1 MSVVLRAT
9 PAVPWGSA
17 RGPGSGGDGRVV
29 LLAAVQTRPA
39 KASSCGE
46 GSGSPFSPVPGELRA
61 LGQEE
66 RVRVD
71 LQGSAEQD
79 RHPWG
84 ATSLRRSLP
93 TLVREGEGSW
103 GGADSR
109 PSPQIVIHQM
119 PAAPCPELQETGV
132 DGGGRVAFALSSP
145 RSVSSAWT
153 ALSLEGLSF
162 PLH

>member
-1 MSVVLRAT
+1 M
-9 PAVPWGSA
+9 
-17 RGPGSGGDGRVV
+17 
-29 LLAAVQTRPA
+29 
-39 KASSCGE
+39 
-46 GSGSPFSPVPGELRA
+46 
-61 LGQEE
+61 
-66 RVRVD
+66 RVD
-71 LQGSAEQD
+71 LQDSAEQD

-93 TLVREGEGSW
+93 TLVCEGEGSW
-103 GGADSR
+103 GGADSW